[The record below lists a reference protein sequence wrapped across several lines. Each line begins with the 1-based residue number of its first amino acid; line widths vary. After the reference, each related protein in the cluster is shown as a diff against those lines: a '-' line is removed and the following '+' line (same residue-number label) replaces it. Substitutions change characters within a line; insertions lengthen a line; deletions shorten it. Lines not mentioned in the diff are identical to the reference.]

1 MEDVA
6 KAPKIEAKLL
16 AEVVEESHAWAVAH
30 GLVMGLPGGN
40 AGEVVHAPIS
50 LLPSPLPRSAYDQV
64 VALARDFNVLV
75 HRASN
80 DHAFICSSL
89 ESAAR
94 ADSFTANLLAIY
106 KKVYADGKRQAIELG
121 LHRSDYMM
129 HQQPEG
135 PPIPLQVELNTISS
149 AFACLSSNVAQ
160 MHRYVLGKV
169 AGLQSHFEVSDSTL
183 PPNKSGYAL
192 ADGMAKAWELYGDKT
207 AVVAMMVQP
216 GEKNSTDQ
224 RWLEYTLWDRH
235 QIRMIRRSLKDL
247 HDRGSIDA
255 SSGALL
261 IDGMTV
267 AVTYFRAGYTPN
279 DYPTQDEWQAREL
292 IERSN
297 TVQCPSLA
305 YHLVGAKKIQQVLSK
320 DGVLERF
327 FPDDAERVARLRKCF
342 AGLYSLDEGESE
354 EAIKDALANPDD
366 YVMKPQRE
374 GGGNNLYGEK
384 LQHALTTMSAQERAA
399 HILMQRIKPQP
410 YEAYVYRRGES
421 SLVQAICELGI
432 FSVYVSKGDEE
443 FINED
448 GGHLLRTKTAS
459 SDEGGVAAGFAVL
472 DSPYLTTW

>member
-6 KAPKIEAKLL
+6 KAPKIDAKLL

-40 AGEVVHAPIS
+40 AGEV
-50 LLPSPLPRSAYDQV
+50 V

-94 ADSFTANLLAIY
+94 ADSFTASLLAIY

-160 MHRYVLGKV
+160 MHRH
-169 AGLQSHFEVSDSTL
+169 ASHFEVSDSTL

-192 ADGMAKAWELYGDKT
+192 ADGMAKAWELYGDKN
-207 AVVAMMVQP
+207 AVVVMMVQP

-247 HDRGSIDA
+247 HNRG
-255 SSGALL
+255 
-261 IDGMTV
+261 DGMTV

-320 DGVLERF
+320 DGVVERF

-354 EAIKDALANPDD
+354 EAIKDALTNPDD

-384 LQHALTTMSAQERAA
+384 LKHALTTMSAQERAA

-421 SLVQAICELGI
+421 SLVQAICELGV

-472 DSPYLTTW
+472 DSPYLSAW